1 MSKPKHTR
9 SPEFTPPVAA
19 PEAAP
24 DALDAAV
31 TNAIA
36 TVKADIAKAANGNL
50 TTDPAASPKKKA
62 AKALKAAKEA
72 KEAKA
77 QVDAMLT
84 ATVATIAEIEAL
96 PPLPVLSSALNE
108 AQLEK
113 VSTTFLKPKPN
124 AADVPPHLDPESGLW
139 IPKNP
144 NAGKPKEPKE
154 PKAPK
159 PPKEKK
165 PLKPLKEVAGQP
177 SRGPNSTTAVVSMKV
192 PLKTA
197 LAKAATSNMRSL
209 SAQAALY
216 ILEGLKRDGIIQ
228 DNPPMT
234 EAKAAE

>member
-1 MSKPKHTR
+1 MPKPKHTR
-9 SPEFTPPVAA
+9 SPDFTPPTA

-31 TNAIA
+31 SNAIA
-36 TVKADIAKAANGNL
+36 TVQADIALAATAAKGNL

-62 AKALKAAKEA
+62 AKALKAAKAAPPPAAAPEVPDAAEILLEA
-72 KEAKA
+72 I
-77 QVDAMLT
+77 
-84 ATVATIAEIEAL
+84 VATDAEIAAL
-96 PPLPVLSSALNE
+96 PPIKE
-108 AQLEK
+108 AVE
-113 VSTTFLKPKPN
+113 TT
-124 AADVPPHLDPESGLW
+124 PHLDPESGLW

-144 NAGKPKEPKE
+144 NAGLTKEQRLAKQSTTFV
-154 PKAPK
+154 KTKK
-159 PPKEKK
+159 PP
-165 PLKPLKEVAGQP
+165 KPLKEVTGQP

>member
-9 SPEFTPPVAA
+9 SPEFTPPTPVAVPA
-19 PEAAP
+19 TAP
-24 DALDAAV
+24 DALDNAV
-31 TNAIA
+31 ANAIA
-36 TVKADIAKAANGNL
+36 TVKADIATKDAANAPADANAVFLHSGEALPPGN
-50 TTDPAASPKKKA
+50 PKKRA
-62 AKALKAAKEA
+62 AKALKAAKVASTPTPAPEI
-72 KEAKA
+72 KVI
-77 QVDAMLT
+77 VDGT
-84 ATVATIAEIEAL
+84 NNTPETIAAGQLNVAVEI
-96 PPLPVLSSALNE
+96 
-108 AQLEK
+108 
-113 VSTTFLKPKPN
+113 T
-124 AADVPPHLDPESGLW
+124 PHLDPESGLW

-144 NAGKPKEPKE
+144 NAGLTKEQRLAKQSTTFL
-154 PKAPK
+154 KTKK
-159 PPKEKK
+159 PP
-165 PLKPLKEVAGQP
+165 KPLKEVTGQP

>member
-1 MSKPKHTR
+1 MPKHTR
-9 SPEFTPPVAA
+9 SPEFTP
-19 PEAAP
+19 EAQPSEEAP
-24 DALDAAV
+24 DALDVAV
-31 TNAIA
+31 ANAIA
-36 TVKADIAKAANGNL
+36 TVQADVAFKAATAAKGNL

-62 AKALKAAKEA
+62 AKALK
-72 KEAKA
+72 EAKA
-77 QVDAMLT
+77 TDAASEVILKAVE
-84 ATVATIAEIEAL
+84 ATDATLPPIAE
-96 PPLPVLSSALNE
+96 V
-108 AQLEK
+108 
-113 VSTTFLKPKPN
+113 T
-124 AADVPPHLDPESGLW
+124 PHLDPESGLW

-144 NAGKPKEPKE
+144 NHGKPKEPKPPKG
-154 PKAPK
+154 PKA
-159 PPKEKK
+159 
-165 PLKPLKEVAGQP
+165 LKPLKEVAGQP